1 MIIRASNKKE
11 AWEKATA
18 IFGDTLVL
26 QSVES
31 EYKTF
36 TPDRDGGLVSGYVNE
51 YDDELELIFSSG
63 DSMEIMFPKEE
74 SIDDLKHQVAELEEA
89 NRVLLK
95 DNSELKAKA
104 LKYRKIEEQNKTL
117 IQMLKTYSKVSGDVS
132 QYIDAVAEFREF
144 FGKVSQLQKT
154 LEALEGD
161 EK

>member
-1 MIIRASNKKE
+1 MIIRAVNKKE

-74 SIDDLKHQVAELEEA
+74 SIDDLKHQVAELE
-89 NRVLLK
+89 
-95 DNSELKAKA
+95 
-104 LKYRKIEEQNKTL
+104 
-117 IQMLKTYSKVSGDVS
+117 
-132 QYIDAVAEFREF
+132 
-144 FGKVSQLQKT
+144 
-154 LEALEGD
+154 
-161 EK
+161 

>member
-1 MIIRASNKKE
+1 MIIRAVSKKE

-26 QSVES
+26 YSTES

-36 TPDRDGGLVSGYVNE
+36 KPDRDDGLVGGYVNE
-51 YDDELELIFSSG
+51 YDDELELIFSNG